1 EATWEAW
8 LEAAGEDGRA
18 KLEKKRLILKNW
30 LMESFGVDSD
40 KWREVYLRRVA
51 ELDNIDWT
59 NLDD

>member
-1 EATWEAW
+1 
-8 LEAAGEDGRA
+8 
-18 KLEKKRLILKNW
+18 
-30 LMESFGVDSD
+30 MESFGVDSD